1 MSGFL
6 FKKVGAVN
14 YKLKQ
19 NISLKKFFRSK
30 IKQQRF
36 RISRSNDYANAH
48 HHGNA
53 RDDRAHD
60 AQQNLL
66 RDVDEVI
73 HHGNVRDD

>member
-1 MSGFL
+1 MNSPIL
-6 FKKVGAVN
+6 SKD
-14 YKLKQ
+14 KQ
-19 NISLKKFFRSK
+19 L
-30 IKQQRF
+30 F

-66 RDVDEVI
+66 PHFDEVI
-73 HHGNVRDD
+73 HHGNVRDDRARNAQWALLRDVDDFLYQ